1 MGKVLVIGS
10 SMYDLVTYTDIMPK
24 AGETLT
30 ANSFKMG
37 FGGKGANQAIA
48 AAKLGSDVTMVAAVG
63 DDSFGDM
70 MYQNFKSNDI
80 DTQFVYQIPNQS
92 SGIAT
97 IIVDETSQNRILI
110 VKGANLDLTK
120 QNIDD
125 ALVAYTD
132 IDFLILQLEIDLEIV
147 YYAIEQAKK
156 MGIPILFNP
165 APAAK
170 GLNLDIITKVDIL
183 VPNETELEILSAM
196 PTNTMAEIKQ
206 AAQSLLNQGI
216 GAIIVTLGSKGAL
229 YLTKDSEILV
239 AAPKVNAIDTT
250 GAGDAFIG
258 AFVSEYSVN
267 KDIEGAIK
275 FAISYASLSTTKKG
289 TQTSYISKD
298 EYLAQ

>member
-48 AAKLGSDVTMVAAVG
+48 AAKLGSDVAMVAAVG

-125 ALVAYTD
+125 ALANYTE

-170 GLNLDIITKVDIL
+170 GLNLDIITQVDIL

-196 PTNTMAEIKQ
+196 PTSNMIEIKQ

-216 GAIIVTLGSKGAL
+216 GAIIVTLGAKGAL
-229 YLTKDSEILV
+229 YLTKESEILV

-275 FAISYASLSTTKKG
+275 FAIGYASLSTTKKG

-298 EYLAQ
+298 EYLA

>member
-1 MGKVLVIGS
+1 
-10 SMYDLVTYTDIMPK
+10 MYDLVTYTDIMPK

-48 AAKLGSDVTMVAAVG
+48 AAKLGSDVAMVAAVG

-125 ALVAYTD
+125 ALANYTE

-170 GLNLDIITKVDIL
+170 GLNLDIITQVDIL

-196 PTNTMAEIKQ
+196 PTSNMIEIKQ

-216 GAIIVTLGSKGAL
+216 GAIIVTLGAKGAL
-229 YLTKDSEILV
+229 YLTKESEILV

-275 FAISYASLSTTKKG
+275 FAIGYASLSTTKKG

-298 EYLAQ
+298 EYLA